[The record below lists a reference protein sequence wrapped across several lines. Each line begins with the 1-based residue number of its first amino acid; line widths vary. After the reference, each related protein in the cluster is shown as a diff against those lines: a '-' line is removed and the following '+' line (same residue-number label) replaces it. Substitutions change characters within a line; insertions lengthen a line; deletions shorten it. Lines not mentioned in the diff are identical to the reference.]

1 ATGSGYNDFS
11 CKPSTAHPRPVI
23 LIHGTIMIKES
34 WAIWGPIIA
43 EAGYCVFSVT
53 HGLHYRSNKAFGGLS
68 SIPDNAKEVGSFI
81 DEILAITGTK
91 QVDVVGHSQGG
102 VLARYWSRYQ
112 GGAGKI
118 SRMIGISPVTHGAT
132 LSGIETLARAIGL
145 REFSRASLD
154 LAAPA
159 LMQMVTDS
167 EFMKKLNDHGDTL
180 PGVFQANI
188 VTKFDEIVTP
198 YQSGFQ
204 TGPSVVNEELQ
215 KLCIWDHSEHL
226 MITNS
231 LVALRWTLNQLDPST
246 EKPANCF
253 PVFIPGGR

>member
-1 ATGSGYNDFS
+1 
-11 CKPSTAHPRPVI
+11 
-23 LIHGTIMIKES
+23 MIKES
-34 WAIWGPIIA
+34 WAIWGPKIA

-53 HGLHYRSNKAFGGLS
+53 HGLHHKGNQAFGGLN
-68 SIPDNAKEVGSFI
+68 SIPENAKEVGSFI
-81 DEILAITGTK
+81 DNILNATNTK

-167 EFMKKLNDHGDTL
+167 EFMKKLNDKGDTL

-198 YQSGFQ
+198 YTSGFQ
-204 TGPSVVNEELQ
+204 TGPGVVNEELQ
-215 KLCIWDHSEHL
+215 NLCSFDYSEHL

-246 EKPANCF
+246 AKPADCF